1 MGNLLTYSGI
11 ITKIKAMAS
20 NYITTLDYE
29 KISNLESVPDFF
41 SYLKGHRGYH
51 NIFSG
56 LEENNIH
63 RSQIEGILINGLYK
77 DFARIY
83 QFADMQQRKALDL
96 IFFRYEINI
105 LKGCLQLAFS
115 QEHNYEIPIYEDFF
129 VKHLSININALSS
142 VYSMD
147 EFINALKGSEYY
159 DLFTRLSSS
168 NHTSSF
174 DYEIQLD
181 IYYYKKAW
189 KLKDKLLTGDNL
201 KSYTSSLGTEIDLQN
216 IIWLYRSKRY
226 FDMNSNDYYANLIPI
241 YYKLKPDV
249 LKKLVDSSS
258 MDEFKNIILTTP
270 YKDILVSDDIG
281 TMETKTFQL
290 LLKIQKYNSNK
301 YPSSMAPVL
310 YYLNHKSDE
319 LNRLTTAL
327 ECIRYKLEPGVILNY
342 VLQ

>member
-20 NYITTLDYE
+20 NYITVLDYE

-41 SYLKGHRGYH
+41 SYLKSHSGY
-51 NIFSG
+51 NDIFSG
-56 LEENNIH
+56 LEENNIN
-63 RSQIEGILINGLYK
+63 RSQIEGIFINGLYK
-77 DFARIY
+77 DFTRIY
-83 QFADMQQRKALDL
+83 QFADMEQRKALDL
-96 IFFRYEINI
+96 IFFRYEIDI
-105 LKGCLQLAFS
+105 LKSCLQLAFS
-115 QEHNYEIPIYEDFF
+115 HEHNYEIPIFEDFF
-129 VKHLSININALSS
+129 IKHLSINTNALSN
-142 VYSMD
+142 VYSVD
-147 EFINALKGSEYY
+147 EFISALKGSDYY

-168 NHTSSF
+168 NHISSF

-189 KLKDKLLTGDNL
+189 KLKDKLLKGDNL
-201 KSYTSSLGTEIDLQN
+201 KVFTSSLGTEIDLQN
-216 IIWLYRSKRY
+216 IMWLYRSKRF

-281 TMETKTFQL
+281 TMESYLYHL

-327 ECIRYKLEPGVILNY
+327 ECIRYKLDPGVILKY